1 MKKAEEISKLLIK
14 YGADIN
20 KRDVVFGSTMLHAAM
35 DLKTVRLLIEL
46 GADVNAV
53 ELKFGNTPLHAW
65 VISYKNDLEMIQYL
79 IEHGAN
85 VNIKNN
91 LRKTVIDYANDREL
105 KDSKDKKER
114 EIYNVLHL
122 SK

>member
-1 MKKAEEISKLLIK
+1 
-14 YGADIN
+14 
-20 KRDVVFGSTMLHAAM
+20 MLHAAM